1 MSPVGDSSERERA
14 RWFDRNQS
22 PPLPFHSRIHS
33 RARPRPAMMSPRLR
47 TFLTTTLPATLGT
60 FVGFYAAGGTTAAAA
75 LIHRLSCESGTPPV
89 YPVSD
94 WRYGHDVESASLAAS
109 RRAARQN

>member
-1 MSPVGDSSERERA
+1 MSLVGDSSERESA

-22 PPLPFHSRIHS
+22 PPLPFHSR
-33 RARPRPAMMSPRLR
+33 ARPRLAMMSPRLR
-47 TFLTTTLPATLGT
+47 TFLTTALPATLGT
-60 FVGFYAAGGTTAAAA
+60 SVGFYVAGGTSAAAA
-75 LIHRLSCESGTPPV
+75 LIHRLSRESGTPPV